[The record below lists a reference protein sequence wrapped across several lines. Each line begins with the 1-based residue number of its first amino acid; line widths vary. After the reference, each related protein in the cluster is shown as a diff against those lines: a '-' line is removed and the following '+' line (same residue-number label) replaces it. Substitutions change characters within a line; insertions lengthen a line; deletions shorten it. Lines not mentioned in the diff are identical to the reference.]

1 MRISVGLAVIAAVVV
16 LAAVLVVGQALIQP
30 PRPLITFARFSPDV
44 ITPNADGDADVTEF
58 SYGITRNARISL
70 SFVNENGQQFF
81 FRQNDIRAAAD
92 YQVLFSGVVD
102 GFTLPGEK
110 TYGEVLRRLIPDGR
124 YTWTLTATDT
134 ETGASEQQTGT
145 LVVTAA
151 TVELPEM
158 TSFSL
163 SPQVF
168 TPNQDG
174 IEDRVSINIYLN
186 KDADLT
192 VYLEDATGQQIFIPE
207 SREANEKA
215 DAGGLRHAFDYDGG
229 IDRGVDPPPDGDYT
243 VVAIAQD
250 REGQSTRRTASLRI
264 ESGGTPQ
271 AEISPQPNGI
281 DVAFTVVP
289 WEDRFLTTADQ
300 TGDLLPLPNDMD
312 DLGFQ
317 AISLPIGDLLVF
329 KLTVENYGEVPIR
342 TSGPWPGTVY
352 EQDQIWGALG
362 VYEQSGAWRVGL
374 QCSTSS
380 DSFPWRWAIGTPDTL
395 TQQVDAG
402 SGNTYYYLPPGERS
416 VVWGAVRMTR
426 LIEARNPQQCWAGL
440 IHEDVGISVR
450 NARVGA
456 RDITLIE
463 QSTQDG

>member
-1 MRISVGLAVIAAVVV
+1 
-16 LAAVLVVGQALIQP
+16 
-30 PRPLITFARFSPDV
+30 
-44 ITPNADGDADVTEF
+44 
-58 SYGITRNARISL
+58 
-70 SFVNENGQQFF
+70 
-81 FRQNDIRAAAD
+81 
-92 YQVLFSGVVD
+92 
-102 GFTLPGEK
+102 
-110 TYGEVLRRLIPDGR
+110 
-124 YTWTLTATDT
+124 
-134 ETGASEQQTGT
+134 
-145 LVVTAA
+145 
-151 TVELPEM
+151 M
-158 TSFSL
+158 TSFGL

-174 IEDRVSINIYLN
+174 IEDRVYINIYLN

-192 VYLEDATGQQIFIPE
+192 VYLLDATGQQIFIPE
-207 SREANEKA
+207 SREANEA
-215 DAGGLRHAFDYDGG
+215 AGAGGLRHAFDYDGG

-271 AEISPQPNGI
+271 AEIAPQPNGI

-300 TGDLLPLPNDMD
+300 IGDLLPLPDAMD

-352 EQDQIWGALG
+352 EQDQIWGAMD

-374 QCSTSS
+374 QCSTSA
-380 DSFPWRWAIGTPDTL
+380 DSFPWRWAIGTAETL
-395 TQQVDAG
+395 AQSVDAG
-402 SGNTYYYLPPGERS
+402 SGNTYYYLLPGERS